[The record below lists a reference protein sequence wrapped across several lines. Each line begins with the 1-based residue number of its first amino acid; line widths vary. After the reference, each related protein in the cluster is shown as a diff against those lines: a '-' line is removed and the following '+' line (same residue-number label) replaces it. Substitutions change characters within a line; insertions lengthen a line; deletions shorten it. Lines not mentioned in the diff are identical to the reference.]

1 MLDIWNSQVII
12 NGYTLGPPLPY
23 IGISPPIHWDLPS
36 HTLGPSIITKCV
48 INTVSAWNP
57 SITDTI
63 GTSKLAF
70 LMEVSF
76 VEESLSIKMGQVKCP
91 SLVVRCPLFRGV
103 PHCTCISFL

>member
-48 INTVSAWNP
+48 INTVSG
-57 SITDTI
+57 I
-63 GTSKLAF
+63 
-70 LMEVSF
+70 
-76 VEESLSIKMGQVKCP
+76 
-91 SLVVRCPLFRGV
+91 PL
-103 PHCTCISFL
+103 